1 MISLSTHTLDSSTGS
16 HASGITV
23 KLFAQ
28 TGDKLIELWSNLT
41 DQDGRLKVEFELDV
55 EYRDCDLQLSF
66 NIADYFLQNP
76 KGVHA
81 KSVSLNI
88 KLSDPDGNYH
98 LPIIIS
104 PHGASLWWSN

>member
-55 EYRDCDLQLSF
+55 EYRDCD
-66 NIADYFLQNP
+66 
-76 KGVHA
+76 
-81 KSVSLNI
+81 
-88 KLSDPDGNYH
+88 
-98 LPIIIS
+98 
-104 PHGASLWWSN
+104 